1 MIPWTI
7 AHQAPLLMTFSRQE
21 YLSGVPLPTPR
32 DLPGPE
38 IKSMSLMSAAL
49 AGGFFT
55 TSDTWEAQKYHYSV
69 LSFEVFSKQ
78 DLLSDVSYFVI
89 IL

>member
-1 MIPWTI
+1 MG
-7 AHQAPLLMTFSRQE
+7 FSRQE

-32 DLPGPE
+32 DLPGPG
-38 IKSMSLMSAAL
+38 IKPMSLLSPAL
-49 AGGFFT
+49 AGGLFT
-55 TSDTWEAQKYHYSV
+55 TSDTREAQKYHYSV

-78 DLLSDVSYFVI
+78 DLLSDVSYFVF